1 MQREEWTLEEKV
13 EVLERRVAALERIL
27 RISQILTST
36 LQLEPLL
43 QTITQ
48 AATELTDTEAS
59 SIMLLDKNTGELRFE
74 AVSGSQKERVKRV
87 TVPLEGSIAGWIV
100 REGKPLLISDAR
112 QDPRFY
118 SQVDETTDFETRS
131 ILGVPLQVRGQVIG
145 VLEALNKTGDGI
157 FGQDDV
163 HTLSTLAAHAAIA
176 IENARLVT
184 EIQRA
189 YEELSELDR
198 LKSDFVAIASHELQ
212 TPLTVILGYA
222 SFLKDETSGVASE
235 QVAAVLQSALRL
247 RSLIDDMINLRHIE
261 AGEAELELE
270 QLSLNELVTTITAEF
285 ASLAEARKQN
295 IGIKLAPQPPLVEA
309 DRQKLHLVL
318 ANLLSNAL
326 KFTPEGGRIQVV
338 VETKGNEGW
347 VSVRD
352 TGIGIPPRVQERIF
366 DRFYQVEPSLTRRFE
381 GIGLGLSIA
390 KAMVELHG
398 GRIWVDSV
406 EGMGSSFTFAL
417 LLSGGQRSTPCT
429 PSPHVI

>member
-1 MQREEWTLEEKV
+1 MGREEWTLEEKV
-13 EVLERRVAALERIL
+13 GVLERRVAALERIL
-27 RISQILTST
+27 KISQILIST

-59 SIMLLDKNTGELRFE
+59 SIMLVDKNTGELRFE
-74 AVSGSQKERVKRV
+74 AVSGSKREEVKRV

-100 REGKPLLISDAR
+100 REGKPLIISDVR

-118 SQVDETTDFETRS
+118 AQVDETTDFETRS
-131 ILGVPLQVRGQVIG
+131 ILGVPLQVRGKVIG

-157 FGQDDV
+157 VTQDDM

-184 EIQRA
+184 DIQKA

-198 LKSDFVAIASHELQ
+198 LKSDFVAIVSHELQ

-222 SFLKDETSGVASE
+222 SFLKEEATGAASE
-235 QVAAVLQSALRL
+235 QLDAVMRSALRL
-247 RSLIDDMINLRHIE
+247 RSLIDDVINLRHIE
-261 AGEAELELE
+261 TGEAELELE
-270 QLSLNELVTTITAEF
+270 HLSLNELVTAIMTEF
-285 ASLAEARKQN
+285 ASLAEARKQSVS
-295 IGIKLAPQPPLVEA
+295 IELASQPPMVEA

-318 ANLLSNAL
+318 ANLLSNAI
-326 KFTPEGGRIQVV
+326 KFTPEGGRIQVE
-338 VETKGNEGW
+338 VETRGNEVW

-352 TGIGIPPRVQERIF
+352 TGIGIPPRKQERIF
-366 DRFYQVEPSLTRRFE
+366 DRFYQVEPSLTRRF
-381 GIGLGLSIA
+381 GGMGLGLSIA
-390 KAMVELHG
+390 KGMVELHG
-398 GRIWVDSV
+398 GRIWVESV

-417 LLSGGQRSTPCT
+417 PLK
-429 PSPHVI
+429 

>member
-13 EVLERRVAALERIL
+13 EVLERRVAVLERIL

-48 AATELTDTEAS
+48 AATELTDTEAG
-59 SIMLLDKNTGELRFE
+59 SIMLVDKNTGQLRFE
-74 AVSGSQKERVKRV
+74 AACGSKREEVKRV
-87 TVPLEGSIAGWIV
+87 TVPLEGRIAVWLVGE
-100 REGKPLLISDAR
+100 RKPLLIPDVR

-118 SQVDETTDFETRS
+118 TQVDETTDFETRS
-131 ILGVPLQVRGQVIG
+131 ILGVPLQVKGKVIG

-157 FGQDDV
+157 FTQDDMQ
-163 HTLSTLAAHAAIA
+163 TLSTLAAHAAIA

-184 EIQRA
+184 EIQKA

-212 TPLTVILGYA
+212 TPLTIILGYA
-222 SFLKDETSGVASE
+222 SFLKQEATGTASE
-235 QVAAVLQSALRL
+235 QLDIVLRSALRL
-247 RSLIDDMINLRHIE
+247 RSLINDMINLRHIE
-261 AGEAELELE
+261 TGEAELELE

-285 ASLAEARKQN
+285 ASLAEAKKQT
-295 IGIKLAPQPPLVEA
+295 ISIKLASQLPMVKA

-318 ANLLSNAL
+318 ANLLSNAI
-326 KFTPEGGRIQVV
+326 KFTPEGGGVQAE
-338 VETKGNEGW
+338 VEAKENEVW
-347 VSVRD
+347 VAVRD
-352 TGIGIPPRVQERIF
+352 TGIGITPREQERIF

-390 KAMVELHG
+390 KGMVELHG
-398 GRIWVDSV
+398 GRIWVESV

-417 LLSGGQRSTPCT
+417 PLSEG
-429 PSPHVI
+429 

>member
-1 MQREEWTLEEKV
+1 MQGEEQILEEKA
-13 EVLERRVAALERIL
+13 EILGRRVADLEHIL
-27 RISQILTST
+27 QISQILTST

-59 SIMLLDKNTGELRFE
+59 SIMLVDKNTGELRFE
-74 AVSGSQKERVKRV
+74 AASGSKREEVKRV

-100 REGKPLLISDAR
+100 REGKPLLIPDVR

-118 SQVDETTDFETRS
+118 TQVDETTDFETRS
-131 ILGVPLQVRGQVIG
+131 ILGVPLQVKGKVIG

-157 FGQDDV
+157 FTQDDM

-184 EIQRA
+184 EIQKA

-198 LKSDFVAIASHELQ
+198 LKSEFVAIASHELQ

-222 SFLKDETSGVASE
+222 SFLKEEATGAASE
-235 QVAAVLQSALRL
+235 QLDAVVRSALRL

-261 AGEAELELE
+261 TGEAELELE
-270 QLSLNELVTTITAEF
+270 QLSLNELVATITAEF
-285 ASLAEARKQN
+285 ASLAEAKKQSVH
-295 IGIKLAPQPPLVEA
+295 IELASQPPMVEA

-318 ANLLSNAL
+318 ANLLSNAI
-326 KFTPEGGRIQVV
+326 KFTPEGGRIQVE
-338 VETKGNEGW
+338 VETKGNEVW

-352 TGIGIPPRVQERIF
+352 TGIGIPPREQERIF

-381 GIGLGLSIA
+381 GMGLGLSIA
-390 KAMVELHG
+390 KGMIELHG
-398 GRIWVDSV
+398 GRIWVESV

-417 LLSGGQRSTPCT
+417 PLSE
-429 PSPHVI
+429 

>member
-1 MQREEWTLEEKV
+1 MG
-13 EVLERRVAALERIL
+13 VLERRVAALERIL
-27 RISQILTST
+27 KISQILIST

-59 SIMLLDKNTGELRFE
+59 SIMLVDKNTGELRFE
-74 AVSGSQKERVKRV
+74 AVSGSKREEVKRV

-100 REGKPLLISDAR
+100 REGKPLVISDVR

-118 SQVDETTDFETRS
+118 AQVDETTDFETRS
-131 ILGVPLQVRGQVIG
+131 ILGVPLQVRGKVIG

-157 FGQDDV
+157 VTQDDM

-184 EIQRA
+184 DIQKA

-198 LKSDFVAIASHELQ
+198 LKSDFVAIVSHELQ

-222 SFLKDETSGVASE
+222 SFLKEEATGAASE
-235 QVAAVLQSALRL
+235 QLDAVMRSALRL
-247 RSLIDDMINLRHIE
+247 RSLIDDVINLRHIE
-261 AGEAELELE
+261 TGEAELELE
-270 QLSLNELVTTITAEF
+270 HLSLNELVTAIMTEF
-285 ASLAEARKQN
+285 ASLAEARKQSVS
-295 IGIKLAPQPPLVEA
+295 IELASQPPMVEA

-318 ANLLSNAL
+318 ANLLSNAI
-326 KFTPEGGRIQVV
+326 KFTPEGGRIQVE
-338 VETKGNEGW
+338 VETRGNEVW

-352 TGIGIPPRVQERIF
+352 TGIGIPPRKQERIF
-366 DRFYQVEPSLTRRFE
+366 DRFYQVEPSLTRRF
-381 GIGLGLSIA
+381 GGMGLGLSIA
-390 KAMVELHG
+390 KGMVELHG
-398 GRIWVDSV
+398 GRIWVESV

-417 LLSGGQRSTPCT
+417 PLK
-429 PSPHVI
+429 

>member
-13 EVLERRVAALERIL
+13 EVLEGRVAVLERIL

-43 QTITQ
+43 QTIIH
-48 AATELTDTEAS
+48 AATELTGTEAS
-59 SIMLLDKNTGELRFE
+59 SIMLVDKNTGELRFE
-74 AVSGSQKERVKRV
+74 AVDGVKREEV
-87 TVPLEGSIAGWIV
+87 KRITVPLEGSIAGWIV
-100 REGKPLLISDAR
+100 REGTPLLIPDVR
-112 QDPRFY
+112 RDPRFY
-118 SQVDETTDFETRS
+118 SRADETTDFETRS
-131 ILGVPLQVRGQVIG
+131 ILGVPLQVRGKVIG

-157 FGQDDV
+157 FTQDDI

-184 EIQRA
+184 EIQKA
-189 YEELSELDR
+189 YEELSELDQ
-198 LKSDFVAIASHELQ
+198 LKSEFVAIASHELQ

-222 SFLKDETSGVASE
+222 SFLKADVTGAASE
-235 QVAAVLQSALRL
+235 QLDAVLQSALRL
-247 RSLIDDMINLRHIE
+247 RSLINDMVNLRHIE
-261 AGEAELELE
+261 TGEAELELE

-295 IGIKLAPQPPLVEA
+295 VSIKLASQPPMVEA
-309 DRQKLHLVL
+309 DRQKLYLVL
-318 ANLLSNAL
+318 ANLLSNAI
-326 KFTPEGGRIQVV
+326 KFTPEGGRIQVA
-338 VETKGNEGW
+338 VEAKGNEVW

-352 TGIGIPPRVQERIF
+352 AGIGIPPREQERIF

-381 GIGLGLSIA
+381 GMGLGLSIA
-390 KAMVELHG
+390 KGMVELHG

-417 LLSGGQRSTPCT
+417 PLSE
-429 PSPHVI
+429 

>member
-1 MQREEWTLEEKV
+1 MGREEWTLEEKV
-13 EVLERRVAALERIL
+13 GVLERRVAALERIL
-27 RISQILTST
+27 KISQILIST

-59 SIMLLDKNTGELRFE
+59 SIMLVDKNTGELRFE
-74 AVSGSQKERVKRV
+74 AVSGSKREEVKRV

-100 REGKPLLISDAR
+100 REGKPLVISDVR

-118 SQVDETTDFETRS
+118 AQVDETTDFETRS
-131 ILGVPLQVRGQVIG
+131 ILGVPLQVRGKVIG

-157 FGQDDV
+157 VTQDDM

-184 EIQRA
+184 DIQKA

-198 LKSDFVAIASHELQ
+198 LKSDFVAIVSHELQ

-222 SFLKDETSGVASE
+222 SFLKEEATGAASE
-235 QVAAVLQSALRL
+235 QLDAVMRSALRL
-247 RSLIDDMINLRHIE
+247 RSLIDDVINLRHIE
-261 AGEAELELE
+261 TGEAELELE
-270 QLSLNELVTTITAEF
+270 HLSLNELVTAIMTEF
-285 ASLAEARKQN
+285 ASLAEARKQSVS
-295 IGIKLAPQPPLVEA
+295 IELASQPPMVEA

-318 ANLLSNAL
+318 ANLLSNAI
-326 KFTPEGGRIQVV
+326 KFTPEGGRIQVE
-338 VETKGNEGW
+338 VETRGNEVW

-352 TGIGIPPRVQERIF
+352 TGIGIPPRKQERIF
-366 DRFYQVEPSLTRRFE
+366 DRFYQVEPSLTRRF
-381 GIGLGLSIA
+381 GGMGLGLSIA
-390 KAMVELHG
+390 KGMVELHG
-398 GRIWVDSV
+398 GRIWVESV

-417 LLSGGQRSTPCT
+417 PLK
-429 PSPHVI
+429 